1 MQENPIMI
9 SNFLLYFEEKHWNF
23 FIGFVRTKKLIT
35 SQEKYE
41 DVKITTNPQHHHLK
55 KKSNMVAFHFHFK
68 SIVQLVHEE
77 IRADT
82 SRSWKLTM
90 LQLQYSTGRVVAEAF
105 PVDTSRD
112 NAFSY
117 GR

>member
-1 MQENPIMI
+1 
-9 SNFLLYFEEKHWNF
+9 
-23 FIGFVRTKKLIT
+23 
-35 SQEKYE
+35 
-41 DVKITTNPQHHHLK
+41 
-55 KKSNMVAFHFHFK
+55 MVAFHFHFK